1 MSDLSTQPSLCF
13 LVDNMRSPF
22 NIGSLFRIADA
33 LGVEKI
39 YLTGE
44 SITPPNDKIRK
55 NSRATDKYIAY
66 EYRPDAVP
74 LVAELKMSGY
84 RIISLELTKES
95 IPLHQLQL
103 DQRNICLIAGSENE
117 GISQDLLDTSDSI
130 VMIPMQG
137 QNESMNV
144 AMAAA
149 IAVYDIKRQ
158 LSVLTN

>member
-1 MSDLSTQPSLCF
+1 MSDLSTKPSLCF
-13 LVDNMRSPF
+13 LVDDMHSPF

-55 NSRATDKYIAY
+55 NSRATDKYVTY

-84 RIISLELTKES
+84 RIISLELTNQS

-103 DQRNICLIAGSENE
+103 DQRNICLILGSENG
-117 GISQDLLDTSDSI
+117 GIKADLLDASDSI
-130 VMIPMQG
+130 VVIPMQG

-144 AMAAA
+144 ATAAA
-149 IAVYDIKRQ
+149 IAVYNMKQQ
-158 LSVLTN
+158 LQLLFD